1 MSISCSIFRSP
12 RSVRNMRV
20 PYPWLLRQSALHQPS
35 QEGWLE
41 VCAHAEK
48 VNPSECTSVK
58 YMIYMSLKIKIP
70 FKNPH
75 EGTIINSLFSPTY
88 EA

>member
-1 MSISCSIFRSP
+1 MSISCSIFRSL

-20 PYPWLLRQSALHQPS
+20 PYRWLLRQTALHQPS

-48 VNPSECTSVK
+48 ADPSECTSVK
-58 YMIYMSLKIKIP
+58 YIYMSLKIKIL